1 MTNTLEQLG
10 KCPGWGVS
18 VLLPI
23 MPSFFYI
30 FIKSMTDVRESGSQE
45 PGKRKGQDI
54 DWNRNKQEGFFFGI
68 IGRVRHEARDRKSVV

>member
-18 VLLPI
+18 VLLLR

-45 PGKRKGQDI
+45 PRKRKGQDI
-54 DWNRNKQEGFFFGI
+54 DWKRNKQEGVFL
-68 IGRVRHEARDRKSVV
+68 AS